1 MNYDKIQFCFY
12 KNNNMKKPKNHPKFG
27 LGIDWETS
35 GSDWDDPDGSHKKYQ
50 GLSFGVV
57 IFDADTFEP
66 IETLYREL
74 KFDASKYKWSMEA
87 QAIHGLSQE
96 HLAEHGVEREEAL
109 ADLLELILKYFG
121 PEGKPIFLGHNADF
135 DVKFTNQLLSDFGFD
150 PLKKH
155 HVILDTSSTG
165 FITLGLY
172 KSDMLFERLG
182 FDKRNA
188 HNALE
193 DILMTLETCKII
205 KGLMTFAFNEW
216 Y

>member
-1 MNYDKIQFCFY
+1 
-12 KNNNMKKPKNHPKFG
+12 MKKPKNHPKFG

-50 GLSFGVV
+50 GLSFGAVV
-57 IFDADTFEP
+57 FDVDTFEP
-66 IETLYREL
+66 IETLYCEL
-74 KFDASKYKWSMEA
+74 KFDGDKYHWSKEA
-87 QAIHGLSQE
+87 EAIHGLSQE
-96 HLAEHGVEREEAL
+96 YLEKNGISREEAVI
-109 ADLLELILKYFG
+109 LLGEFILKYFG
-121 PEGKPIFLGHNADF
+121 PDGKVMFLGHNADF
-135 DVKFTNQLLSDFGFD
+135 DIKFTNQLLTDFD
-150 PLKKH
+150 LPPLNKH

-182 FDKRNA
+182 FDKRGA

-205 KGLMTFAFNEW
+205 KGLMTFAMQEL
-216 Y
+216 YG

>member
-1 MNYDKIQFCFY
+1 
-12 KNNNMKKPKNHPKFG
+12 MKKPKNHPKFG

-50 GLSFGVV
+50 GLSFGAVV
-57 IFDADTFEP
+57 FDADTFEP
-66 IETLYREL
+66 IETLYREVYFDSL
-74 KFDASKYKWSMEA
+74 KYSWSSEA

-96 HLAEHGVEREEAL
+96 HLGVNGVTREDAACDLAEM
-109 ADLLELILKYFG
+109 ILKYFG
-121 PEGKPIFLGHNADF
+121 PDGKVMFLGHNADF
-135 DVKFTNQLLSDFGFD
+135 DIKFTNQLFGDFGLP
-150 PLKKH
+150 PLNKH

-182 FDKRNA
+182 FDKRGA

-193 DILMTLETCKII
+193 DIMMTLETCKII
-205 KGLMTFAFNEW
+205 KGLMAFAMQEL
-216 Y
+216 YGS